1 MRRKRNKDLYK
12 ITIEI
17 LGYEHLKL
25 RAKSPDEALALAKRY
40 LQENKIEFNLTPERM
55 TITNIKRNNNIYW
68 EDLELE

>member
-25 RAKSPDEALALAKRY
+25 RAKSPDEALALAQKH
-40 LQENKIEFNLTPERM
+40 LIENRIEFNLMPEE
-55 TITNIKRNNNIYW
+55 ITVVDIKKNNEYQQW
-68 EDLELE
+68 EDIK